1 MFNSATRDIKVVHPY
16 RIAMSIH
23 DVTFTKKGDQIN
35 LAEAFN
41 ISFDKESES
50 NILVEE
56 RIYLIILSVY
66 DKDDNLVTITDNL
79 VFKNFNLLD
88 NKWIKTIET
97 SSTGQ

>member
-1 MFNSATRDIKVVHPY
+1 MFNSATRDIKVVHPH

-23 DVTFTKKGDQIN
+23 DVTFTKKGDQSN